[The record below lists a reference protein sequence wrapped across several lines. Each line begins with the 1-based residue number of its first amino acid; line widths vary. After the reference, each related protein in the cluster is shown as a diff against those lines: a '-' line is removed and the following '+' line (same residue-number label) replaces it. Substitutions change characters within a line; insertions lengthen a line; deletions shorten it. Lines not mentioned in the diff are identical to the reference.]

1 MGSARTQQIS
11 FPEMISKF
19 QKRKTTKSHL
29 AKTGGKTSKNGHFSD
44 FEGLGGTLASFAN
57 FPLSA
62 VVNCGVTLTA
72 HRSRVFTWHPVSTD
86 RSTIYHHAA
95 CVLSLRLHKK
105 WLSFLALR
113 PGCLYKHPYLLMTSF
128 SLMILNPLFVLN
140 KVRSVPETNSEKTT
154 SSESRTVC
162 LNCLAVTEP
171 DDNRNPIWKV

>member
-72 HRSRVFTWHPVSTD
+72 HRSRVFTW
-86 RSTIYHHAA
+86 
-95 CVLSLRLHKK
+95 
-105 WLSFLALR
+105 LSFLALR

-154 SSESRTVC
+154 WSESRTVC

-171 DDNRNPIWKV
+171 DDNRNPIWNV

>member
-19 QKRKTTKSHL
+19 QKRKRTKSHL

-57 FPLSA
+57 FSLSA
-62 VVNCGVTLTA
+62 VVNCGLTQTA
-72 HRSRVFTWHPVSTD
+72 HSSRVFTWHPVSTES
-86 RSTIYHHAA
+86 STIYHYAA
-95 CVLSLRLHKK
+95 CVLSVWLHKK
-105 WLSFLALR
+105 WLSFRALR

-154 SSESRTVC
+154 SSESWTVC
-162 LNCLAVTEP
+162 LNRPAVTEP
-171 DDNRNPIWKV
+171 DDNRNPTWNV